1 MKYTDLRNLLI
12 VSVAILLGMALAACG
27 GGKYHGELLRAESI
41 LDSLP
46 DSAREILKN
55 IPRNTIDT
63 REDLALRDLLQA
75 EVDYK
80 LYQDDANDSLI
91 SLAISEFQRN
101 NDRNRLMRA
110 LFQRVQKKY
119 YRADYKSAMMDAL
132 TALDI
137 AEESR
142 DTFYLAKIND
152 QIADIYNYNYNFL
165 KLANTSEKPYY
176 ILVGKKRTS
185 LFMLVDIA
193 RNLCNI
199 GQIEESLALTDS
211 VLSQADSGDFKL
223 TAYAYECRIR
233 PFLRL
238 ENLGKAIESVDSSL
252 KYNKSGALQNK
263 TIPVLLA
270 IKSGNLLEAKTAI
283 DKAINDTLSD
293 LSIEDF
299 NYINYM
305 YNMASGD
312 TVAALKF
319 FEKMSNIQNDSLLKL
334 CNDNIGL
341 IENDYNK
348 SKFLKESS
356 EAERFRMLLIF
367 VLIGVVI
374 ILATVYICYR
384 HKKHK
389 VFLISKQQE
398 EYIRQLVGS
407 IRAQQMSLKE
417 LEQRVDEKSKQSD
430 KALLGIQELFAERF
444 EIVNLMCQDYY
455 EKKDASNLVKASLIK
470 DIEKTLQ
477 KIGSKDSLSKIEQV
491 LDSYFDGIA
500 SKLYDTLPDLR
511 PQDRALL
518 LLTLANLS
526 AKTICI
532 VCQLKDNI
540 YYYNRRRKLKEKIL
554 SSSSQYKDEVLRML
568 ATR

>member
-1 MKYTDLRNLLI
+1 
-12 VSVAILLGMALAACG
+12 
-27 GGKYHGELLRAESI
+27 
-41 LDSLP
+41 
-46 DSAREILKN
+46 
-55 IPRNTIDT
+55 
-63 REDLALRDLLQA
+63 
-75 EVDYK
+75 
-80 LYQDDANDSLI
+80 
-91 SLAISEFQRN
+91 
-101 NDRNRLMRA
+101 
-110 LFQRVQKKY
+110 
-119 YRADYKSAMMDAL
+119 
-132 TALDI
+132 
-137 AEESR
+137 
-142 DTFYLAKIND
+142 
-152 QIADIYNYNYNFL
+152 
-165 KLANTSEKPYY
+165 
-176 ILVGKKRTS
+176 
-185 LFMLVDIA
+185 
-193 RNLCNI
+193 
-199 GQIEESLALTDS
+199 
-211 VLSQADSGDFKL
+211 
-223 TAYAYECRIR
+223 
-233 PFLRL
+233 
-238 ENLGKAIESVDSSL
+238 
-252 KYNKSGALQNK
+252 
-263 TIPVLLA
+263 
-270 IKSGNLLEAKTAI
+270 
-283 DKAINDTLSD
+283 
-293 LSIEDF
+293 
-299 NYINYM
+299 
-305 YNMASGD
+305 MASGD

-319 FEKMSNIQNDSLLKL
+319 FEKMSSIQNDSLLKL

-491 LDSYFDGIA
+491 LDTYFDGIA

-554 SSSSQYKDEVLRML
+554 SSSSQYKDEVLSML

>member
-1 MKYTDLRNLLI
+1 
-12 VSVAILLGMALAACG
+12 
-27 GGKYHGELLRAESI
+27 
-41 LDSLP
+41 
-46 DSAREILKN
+46 
-55 IPRNTIDT
+55 
-63 REDLALRDLLQA
+63 
-75 EVDYK
+75 
-80 LYQDDANDSLI
+80 
-91 SLAISEFQRN
+91 
-101 NDRNRLMRA
+101 
-110 LFQRVQKKY
+110 
-119 YRADYKSAMMDAL
+119 
-132 TALDI
+132 
-137 AEESR
+137 
-142 DTFYLAKIND
+142 
-152 QIADIYNYNYNFL
+152 
-165 KLANTSEKPYY
+165 
-176 ILVGKKRTS
+176 
-185 LFMLVDIA
+185 MLVDIA

-389 VFLISKQQE
+389 VVLISKQQE